1 MNAYLRDPRF
11 YIMIVGIILV
21 VALIYL
27 YPREISADI
36 NQRIELAEQNLEMEQ
51 AELASLQSGTASDMA
66 ITEQEINRLNQQ
78 LAELDRY
85 LPRTYDQDEVLSM
98 LTENAE
104 NSGLQIY
111 QLTPLPPSAQGDQ
124 VVYSWQMHLTG
135 RFHRLGVFLD
145 QLTQQMMI
153 TTVTD
158 LTVIQKKAS
167 DGSYDNM
174 EANFT
179 VSAFVQP

>member
-11 YIMIVGIILV
+11 YVLIVGIILIAAV
-21 VALIYL
+21 IYM
-27 YPREISADI
+27 YPKEFSSEIKD
-36 NQRIELAEQNLEMEQ
+36 RIEQAEQNLEMKR

-66 ITEQEINRLNQQ
+66 MIEQEINRLNQQ

-85 LPRTYDQDEVLSM
+85 LPRSYDQDEVMDM

-111 QLTPLPPSAQGDQ
+111 SLTPLPPSTEGDF
-124 VVYSWQMHLTG
+124 VVYGWQMQLTG

-145 QLTQQMMI
+145 QLTQQMMM
-153 TTVTD
+153 TAVTD

-167 DGSYDNM
+167 DGSFDNM
-174 EANFT
+174 EASFT

>member
-11 YIMIVGIILV
+11 YVMVIGIILV
-21 VALIYL
+21 AALIYL
-27 YPREISADI
+27 YPREISGDI
-36 NQRIELAEQNLEMEQ
+36 KQRIEAAEQNLEMKQ

-66 ITEQEINRLNQQ
+66 ILEQEINRLNQQ

-85 LPRTYDQDEVLSM
+85 LPRSYDQDEVLAM
-98 LTENAE
+98 LTENAQ
-104 NSGLQIY
+104 NSGLQIF
-111 QLTPLPPSAQGDQ
+111 QLTPLPPSTQEDFLVYAWQ
-124 VVYSWQMHLTG
+124 VHLTG

-153 TTVTD
+153 TSVTD
-158 LTVIQKKAS
+158 LTVIQRKAS

>member
-1 MNAYLRDPRF
+1 MNAYLKDPGF
-11 YIMIVGIILV
+11 YVMILGIILV

-27 YPREISADI
+27 YPKQFSSELEE
-36 NQRIELAEQNLEMEQ
+36 RIQQAQQNLDMKT
-51 AELASLQSGTASDMA
+51 AELQSLQSGTASDMA

-104 NSGLQIY
+104 NSGLQIN
-111 QLTPLPPSAQGDQ
+111 QLTPLPPSTQGDY
-124 VVYSWQMHLTG
+124 VVYGWQLHLSG
-135 RFHRLGVFLD
+135 RFHRLGVFFD
-145 QLTQQMMI
+145 QLTQQMMMTSI
-153 TTVTD
+153 TD
-158 LTVIQKKAS
+158 LSVLQKKAS

-174 EANFT
+174 EATFT

>member
-11 YIMIVGIILV
+11 YVLVVGIILV

-27 YPREISADI
+27 YPNKVSSDI
-36 NQRIELAEQNLEMEQ
+36 KDRIQQAQQNLDMKQ
-51 AELASLQSGTASDMA
+51 AELSSLQAGSPSDMA

-85 LPRTYDQDEVLSM
+85 LPRSYDQDEVLDM

-104 NSGLQIY
+104 NSGLQINS
-111 QLTPLPPSAQGDQ
+111 LTPLPPSTQDDYL
-124 VVYSWQMHLTG
+124 VYGWQMHLTG

-145 QLTQQMMI
+145 QLTQQMMMTSI
-153 TTVTD
+153 TD
-158 LTVIQKKAS
+158 FTVIQRKAS

-179 VSAFVQP
+179 VSAYVQP